1 VKPRAERQRLEAPIG
16 AVAVSAMKNRAF
28 TLIELMIVI
37 AIIGILAALLL
48 PAVSRTKELGR
59 SAVCLNN
66 LHQIGL
72 GLQIYVQDNQNL
84 LPIMYDR
91 ATNGTP
97 AGLAINQVLLPYVS
111 GISNIFQCPSDNRGL
126 FELTGSSYAWNNLLN
141 GQDADRL
148 QMFTNAYPLH
158 QIFLV
163 FDKEKFHLAHGD
175 RRAINYLYADGHIKN
190 LMELQ
195 SIQ

>member
-1 VKPRAERQRLEAPIG
+1 
-16 AVAVSAMKNRAF
+16 MKCKAF
-28 TLIELMIVI
+28 TLIELMLVI

-72 GLQIYVQDNQNL
+72 GLQIYVQDNQNK
-84 LPIMYDR
+84 LPIMYDH

-97 AGLAINQVLLPYVS
+97 PAGPGINQVLLPYVS
-111 GISNIFQCPSDNRGL
+111 GVSNIFRCPSDNHGL

-148 QMFTNAYPLH
+148 QMFTNAYQLH

-175 RRAINYLYADGHIKN
+175 HRAINYLYADGHIKN

>member
-1 VKPRAERQRLEAPIG
+1 
-16 AVAVSAMKNRAF
+16 MKKRAF
-28 TLIELMIVI
+28 TLIELAIVI
-37 AIIGILAALLL
+37 AIVAILAALLL

-72 GLQIYVQDNQNL
+72 GLQIYVQDNQNV
-84 LPIMYDR
+84 LPVMYDR
-91 ATNGTP
+91 STNTAPP
-97 AGLAINQVLLPYVS
+97 AGPAINQVLLSYVS
-111 GISNIFQCPSDNRGL
+111 GVSNIFQCPSDNRRL
-126 FELTGSSYAWNNLLN
+126 FELTGSSYAWNVLLN
-141 GQDADRL
+141 GQDADHL
-148 QMFTNAYPLH
+148 QMLTNAYPLH
-158 QIFLV
+158 QIFIV

-195 SIQ
+195 SVQ